1 MFRFLNCLLN
11 ENVKPFSVNLL
22 RKCTSREQIIAN
34 GYAHL
39 LLENKL
45 PLFPNIVIKGKDI
58 GSKGPEIILLG
69 STKIKRAQL
78 DQLHVTEVVS
88 LNPWDENIKGISFK
102 HIDMSKY
109 SGLC

>member
-1 MFRFLNCLLN
+1 M
-11 ENVKPFSVNLL
+11 NLL
-22 RKCTSREQIIAN
+22 RNCTSSEQIIAS

-39 LLENKL
+39 LFESKL
-45 PLFPNIVIKGKDI
+45 PLFPNIMVKGKDI

-88 LNPWDENIKGISFK
+88 LNPWAENIKGLSYK
-102 HIDMSKY
+102 HIDLPSTKY
-109 SGLC
+109 SSLC